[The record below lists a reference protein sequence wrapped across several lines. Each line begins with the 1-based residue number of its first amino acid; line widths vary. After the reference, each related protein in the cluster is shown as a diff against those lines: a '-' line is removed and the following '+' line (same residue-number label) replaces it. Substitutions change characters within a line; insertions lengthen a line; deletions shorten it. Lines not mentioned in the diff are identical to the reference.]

1 MIDSVNIFSA
11 LTGISSLSAQS
22 NRFAQSVTQNRQ
34 KARTVEA
41 EAENATEY
49 NSRIIEAQEE
59 SFRPGRQS
67 VTAVQ
72 EASQSTSTAVEK
84 SNKEMM
90 EAEMDDHLGYHKS
103 ERSESDDYRNGY
115 KSKRVNSSFG
125 SLDIQVPQDRNST
138 FEPQVVKKRQKDIF
152 LIPTS
157 HRK

>member
-1 MIDSVNIFSA
+1 MFSA
-11 LTGISSLSAQS
+11 LNGISSLSAQS

-34 KARTVEA
+34 KARAVEA
-41 EAENATEY
+41 EAENVTEY

>member
-1 MIDSVNIFSA
+1 MSI
-11 LTGISSLSAQS
+11 LSAQS

-34 KARTVEA
+34 KARAVEA
-41 EAENATEY
+41 EAENVTEY

-157 HRK
+157 HHK

>member
-1 MIDSVNIFSA
+1 MTSKQ
-11 LTGISSLSAQS
+11 L
-22 NRFAQSVTQNRQ
+22 
-34 KARTVEA
+34 
-41 EAENATEY
+41 
-49 NSRIIEAQEE
+49 RIIQDA
-59 SFRPGRQS
+59 FRDLLG
-67 VTAVQ
+67 VTI
-72 EASQSTSTAVEK
+72 
-84 SNKEMM
+84 KEMM
-90 EAEMDDHLGYHKS
+90 VAEMDDHLSYHKS

>member
-1 MIDSVNIFSA
+1 MFSA
-11 LTGISSLSAQS
+11 LNGISSLSAQS
-22 NRFAQSVTQNRQ
+22 NRFAQSVTQNKQ
-34 KARTVEA
+34 KAKAVEA
-41 EAENATEY
+41 EAENVTEY

>member
-1 MIDSVNIFSA
+1 MFSA
-11 LTGISSLSAQS
+11 LNGISSLSAQS
-22 NRFAQSVTQNRQ
+22 NRFAQSVTQNKQ
-34 KARTVEA
+34 KAKAVEA
-41 EAENATEY
+41 EAENVTEY

-59 SFRPGRQS
+59 NFRPGRES

-72 EASQSTSTAVEK
+72 EASQSASTAVEK